1 MAISNEAEYIEFWDE
16 NRMELLRRLYMSG
29 VPVYG
34 DTLGSQWGINLC
46 QVRYRGKYGQGKLR
60 TNWLNFQ
67 SLKKKQKPVNRC
79 IWTVYPMQI
88 KPRKQSVDFKDCMY
102 CFFLDVQKRDFQ
114 TNTRSDYR
122 TEIETSW
129 DGTLL
134 RQKVCIGTKDKQFPA
149 KFAFPKRL
157 VAKINRCLYN
167 NFFFELWNG
176 PQYAIW
182 HRTDEGIPV
191 YLKTFGSTEQIC
203 EEQLISLLKSPL
215 GDVGVV
221 LLAYTCFAVLKSFFP
236 QYRSLDA
243 NTPYMQAKKY
253 IPEQLAVNIRSDQSE
268 VAENLV
274 KSFCDCFRTERQTKV
289 PVIDGVA
296 VQRIPQKQTFLGIN
310 EFEAKVLQ
318 PACVLWV
325 NRIPAKELIESGQVL
340 DLYLTAETEVPQ
352 ICAMGQGVVTALA
365 DNIHNVSLASLKS
378 LWQHNWNSAIP
389 MIEQL
394 QHDFLEMANRYDFS
408 FDEVEN
414 DLMQKLAIAKE
425 DIIPSDPEKYVSI
438 LFHRVN
444 ADIDCDLYDVTSK
457 NVDRLL
463 KLQEELKSIFLKCR
477 REIRKRTAR
486 NRVEKFS
493 LHPLYEGKMEQFSS
507 DKIFQKMPI
516 HIRQKAVYLS
526 AALDFWA
533 RINLSPSCDKW
544 IVGKL
549 EKSLAGSFFQNLESR
564 WASGVLEEYVA
575 NAVLSGRCARV
586 VGKGSD
592 QPDICLWYDPRD
604 QLFLLPNK
612 TYYAA
617 LQPMLA
623 GRAVTK
629 EIFERRLV
637 DERTIQ
643 IARRKNQDRRTF
655 EIKVVQ
661 GAARRSVLKVNLQN
675 FSEKFF
681 ADQKIQQQL
690 QLMSSDGT
698 SYRTRSNPV

>member
-46 QVRYRGKYGQGKLR
+46 QVRCRGKYGQGKLH
-60 TNWLNFQ
+60 TKWLNLQ
-67 SLKKKQKPVNRC
+67 SLKKKQRPVNQC
-79 IWTVYPMQI
+79 IWTLYPMQI

-102 CFFLDVQKRDFQ
+102 CFFLDVQKWDFQ
-114 TNTRSDYR
+114 TNIRSCCR
-122 TEIETSW
+122 TEIEASW

-134 RQKVCIGTKDKQFPA
+134 RQKVCRGEKDKQFPA

-157 VAKINRCLYN
+157 ITKINRCLYN
-167 NFFFELWNG
+167 NFFLELWNG

-182 HRTDEGIPV
+182 HRTDEGMPA
-191 YLKTFGSTEQIC
+191 YLKTHGSTEKIS
-203 EEQLISLLKSPL
+203 EEQLVSFLKSPF

-236 QYRSLDA
+236 QYRSLNA
-243 NTPYMQAKKY
+243 NTPYMKAKKY
-253 IPEQLAVNIRSDQSE
+253 IPEQLAVNIRSDRSE

-274 KSFCDCFRTERQTKV
+274 KSFCDCFQTEGQTRV

-296 VQRIPQKQTFLGIN
+296 VQRIPKKQTFLGIN
-310 EFEAKVLQ
+310 EFEATVLQ
-318 PACVLWV
+318 PACALWV
-325 NRIPAKELIESGQVL
+325 NRIPAKELIESGQIL
-340 DLYLTAETEVPQ
+340 DLYLTAETEAPQ
-352 ICAMGQGVVTALA
+352 ICAMGLGVVTALA
-365 DNIHNVSLASLKS
+365 DNIHNISLASFKS
-378 LWQHNWNSAIP
+378 LRQHNWNSVVP

-394 QHDFLEMANRYDFS
+394 QNDFLEAADKYNFV
-408 FDEVEN
+408 FDEAEYA
-414 DLMQKLAIAKE
+414 LQKPTIAKE
-425 DIIPSDPEKYVSI
+425 DSIPLDPEKYVTT
-438 LFHRVN
+438 LFHWVN
-444 ADIDCDLYDVTSK
+444 ADVGYDLYDVTSE
-457 NVDRLL
+457 NVGRLL
-463 KLQEELKSIFLKCR
+463 KLQEELKSIYLKCR
-477 REIRKRTAR
+477 REIRKCTAR

-493 LHPLYEGKMEQFSS
+493 LHPLYEDEMKHFSS

-516 HIRQKAVYLS
+516 HVQQKAAYLS
-526 AALDFWA
+526 AALDFWT
-533 RINLSPSCDKW
+533 RMNLSPDCYSW
-544 IVGKL
+544 IIGKL
-549 EKSLAGSFFQNLESR
+549 EKSLASSFSQNLKST
-564 WASGVLEEYVA
+564 WASEVLEKYIA
-575 NAVLSGRCARV
+575 NVIQRGRCARI
-586 VGKGSD
+586 VGEGSD
-592 QPDICLWYDPRD
+592 QPNICLWYDPREE
-604 QLFLLPNK
+604 LFLLPSK

-637 DERTIQ
+637 DERTIH

-698 SYRTRSNPV
+698 SYRTRSNPM